1 MTQRLKIHPIDPQP
15 RLVTRA
21 ADCLQNAEL
30 IVYPTDSCYAFGC
43 ALDDRQSAREITRL
57 RQTGKEHNFTLVC
70 RDLAEISSYA
80 RIENW
85 IYRLLRAHTPG
96 PYTFI
101 LPATRDV
108 PRRVQNPKRK
118 TIGIRVPSHPVPAAI
133 LAQLGEPIM
142 SSTLILPG
150 NELPMNDPDEI
161 WERLDGEVELIID
174 SGSCGV
180 EPSSV
185 VDLTGDSPVIV
196 RRGKGSVRAFE

>member
-1 MTQRLKIHPIDPQP
+1 
-15 RLVTRA
+15 
-21 ADCLQNAEL
+21 
-30 IVYPTDSCYAFGC
+30 
-43 ALDDRQSAREITRL
+43 LDDRQSVREITRL
-57 RQTGKEHNFTLVC
+57 RQTGKNHNFTLIC

-118 TIGIRVPSHPVPAAI
+118 TIGIRIPAHPVPAAI
-133 LAQLGEPIM
+133 LAALGEPIM

-150 NELPMNDPDEI
+150 SELPMNDPDEI
-161 WERLDGEVELIID
+161 WERLDGEVDLIID
-174 SGSCGV
+174 SGGCGV
-180 EPSSV
+180 EPSTV